1 MPWYEPHAAP
11 ADLGAILA
19 CSWTATPSGRH
30 RLVPDACVELLWL
43 TTGQVI
49 VCGPERRAWTFELP
63 KPTCAV
69 GVRFRPGA
77 AGPMLG
83 LDISRIRDRRIR
95 WAELTS
101 KSDEARLSGAIGA
114 AIRNGAD
121 LRAGVRLLE
130 AEVRRMSLGHGRGTE
145 SGNDGLAESVLACLS
160 RPVPVTQA
168 VIAAELGLSPRQLHR
183 RSVVLFGYGTSILA
197 RLLRFQRL
205 LSVTTM
211 AADMPLAQR
220 ACRAGYSDQAHM
232 TRDCRAIA
240 GLTPTA
246 FFAEYF
252 PTFPDMSDP
261 FKTAASAPLR
271 LTA

>member
-1 MPWYEPHAAP
+1 MPWYEPHPTP
-11 ADLGAILA
+11 ADLSATLA

-43 TTGQVI
+43 TTGPVI
-49 VCGPERRAWTFELP
+49 VCGPETRAWTFELP
-63 KPTCAV
+63 KPTRAI

-77 AGPMLG
+77 AGPILG

-101 KSDEARLSGAIGA
+101 TADEARLSGAISA
-114 AIRNGAD
+114 AIREGAD
-121 LRAGVRLLE
+121 VRAGVRLLE
-130 AEVRRMSLGHGRGTE
+130 AEVRRMSQGRRRGME
-145 SGNDGLAESVLACLS
+145 SGNDGLAESVLASLS
-160 RPVPVTQA
+160 LPVPVAQA

-183 RSVVLFGYGTSILA
+183 RSLVLFGYGTSILA
-197 RLLRFQRL
+197 RVLRFQRL
-205 LSVTTM
+205 LSVTSM
-211 AADMPLAQR
+211 ASDMPLAQR
-220 ACRAGYSDQAHM
+220 ACRAGYSDQAHL

-261 FKTAASAPLR
+261 FKTSASAPLR
-271 LTA
+271 LIA